1 MPLFR
6 FSARIKAFKVTTCNG
21 ATCEKGSSSTAK
33 RLRLRRITKHSKIRR
48 SPPERV
54 RIFAFRNF
62 PNIGNQTVRSSH
74 SRPKSRKTASTV
86 SHPGVNPCC
95 GITHLAAS
103 ETIVPFAVDAHRS
116 ESGAQ
121 RSAEYLHQAAFSTAI
136 ASQQCRCSAGF
147 DGKIYTRKNHPI
159 TERQLDRI
167 YFKNMFFR
175 GVHTVQGIRI
185 SAAYNTPASLCRN
198 SHPTAYVVEPPDCG
212 NSRTHRYN
220 AV

>member
-1 MPLFR
+1 MR
-6 FSARIKAFKVTTCNG
+6 
-21 ATCEKGSSSTAK
+21 
-33 RLRLRRITKHSKIRR
+33 
-48 SPPERV
+48 
-54 RIFAFRNF
+54 
-62 PNIGNQTVRSSH
+62 
-74 SRPKSRKTASTV
+74 
-86 SHPGVNPCC
+86 
-95 GITHLAAS
+95 
-103 ETIVPFAVDAHRS
+103 TIVFGSLLLFVLQACGNASSPEYESGDGTARHVSIAYLKSLCRGVLHPVTEDLWIEGCVVGNDLYGEFPDAHRS